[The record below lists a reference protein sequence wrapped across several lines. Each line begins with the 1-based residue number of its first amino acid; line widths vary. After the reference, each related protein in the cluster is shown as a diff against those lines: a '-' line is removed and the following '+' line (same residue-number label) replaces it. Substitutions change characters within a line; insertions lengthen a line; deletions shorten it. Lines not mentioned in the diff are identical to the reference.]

1 MKNNSLSKFQIWKLA
16 IRLKTLPAAVA
27 PVIIGISI
35 AFNDGFFD
43 IIAILASFIFALLLQ
58 IASNLANDYFDFIKG
73 IDTEDRVGP
82 VRVAAS
88 GLIQPNS
95 LRNGLIFII
104 LLIILVW
111 IYLIWISGLP
121 LFVIG
126 VLSIIFALIYSGGP
140 IPLGSKGLGDI
151 LVFIFFGLIAVM
163 ASYYIQASMLPLYVV
178 IASVP
183 IGLLITA
190 ILVVN
195 NYRDYNSDLK
205 AGKKTLAVIMG
216 KRLTR
221 VYFIAIM
228 LVAYGTTVLFFIAYK
243 INQWYLSLI
252 PLISLPIS
260 IYIIKLMY
268 KIDSGPGLNNVLA
281 STARL
286 SLIFSLLFSIGILIN

>member
-1 MKNNSLSKFQIWKLA
+1 
-16 IRLKTLPAAVA
+16 
-27 PVIIGISI
+27 
-35 AFNDGFFD
+35 
-43 IIAILASFIFALLLQ
+43 
-58 IASNLANDYFDFIKG
+58 
-73 IDTEDRVGP
+73 
-82 VRVAAS
+82 
-88 GLIQPNS
+88 
-95 LRNGLIFII
+95 
-104 LLIILVW
+104 
-111 IYLIWISGLP
+111 
-121 LFVIG
+121 
-126 VLSIIFALIYSGGP
+126 
-140 IPLGSKGLGDI
+140 
-151 LVFIFFGLIAVM
+151 
-163 ASYYIQASMLPLYVV
+163 MLPLYVV